1 MREEID
7 FVVAWVDGNDPAW
20 QEERSRYT
28 QNVERQKWNDSPVR
42 YRDWGLLK
50 YWFRGVEKFAPWVRY
65 IYFVTWGHV
74 PSWLNERN
82 PKLKIIRHDEFI
94 PREYLPTFSSHTI
107 ELNLHRIPGL
117 SEQFVYFN
125 DDMYL
130 TKSVSPEVFFKNGI
144 PCDTAVMLPITLIQN
159 GIRAEINDLYV
170 INRNLV
176 KNDVIR
182 SAPSKWFSL
191 RYGRLLLR
199 TFCMMP
205 FRLFS
210 GFYISHLPSSFLK
223 STFEE
228 VWKLEY
234 DELRQT
240 CLHKFRALSDINQ
253 WVMEYW
259 QLAKNCF
266 IPRSPKA
273 GRYYEGKE
281 SFEEMCC
288 AIETQRFYMICFNDS
303 VDFANIDEYKPRVE
317 HAFNT
322 ILSEKSSFE
331 RE

>member
-144 PCDTAVMLPITLIQN
+144 PCDTAVMLPITL
-159 GIRAEINDLYV
+159 
-170 INRNLV
+170 
-176 KNDVIR
+176 
-182 SAPSKWFSL
+182 
-191 RYGRLLLR
+191 LLLR
-199 TFCMMP
+199 KMP
-205 FRLFS
+205 RLWQFTDS
-210 GFYISHLPSSFLK
+210 CPLK
-223 STFEE
+223 SNSFGFGEIPF
-228 VWKLEY
+228 VMRGSII
-234 DELRQT
+234 LR
-240 CLHKFRALSDINQ
+240 
-253 WVMEYW
+253 
-259 QLAKNCF
+259 
-266 IPRSPKA
+266 
-273 GRYYEGKE
+273 
-281 SFEEMCC
+281 
-288 AIETQRFYMICFNDS
+288 ICS
-303 VDFANIDEYKPRVE
+303 LYR
-317 HAFNT
+317 
-322 ILSEKSSFE
+322 
-331 RE
+331 